1 MKPILDPM
9 CGSRMFYFDKDN
21 KNVLFCDIRNETYW
35 TRQYKKVEVRPDMVM
50 DARKLSFPDN
60 TFHLVILDPPHLINC
75 GKTSDMAK
83 SYGVL
88 EKAWHE
94 DMKRIFKEAWRVLK
108 PNGTLI
114 FKWADKDV
122 SLAELLY
129 VLEREPVFGDKKPA
143 ANKAGTNRFFLV
155 FFKDE

>member
-9 CGSRMFYFDKDN
+9 CGARMFYFDKDN

-50 DARKLSFPDN
+50 DARKLNFPDN

-88 EKAWHE
+88 KKEWHAGMKA
-94 DMKRIFKEAWRVLK
+94 IFNEAWRVLK
-108 PNGTLI
+108 PYGTLI

-129 VLEREPVFGDKKPA
+129 VLEREPLFGDKKPA

>member
-1 MKPILDPM
+1 
-9 CGSRMFYFDKDN
+9 MFYFDKDN

-35 TRQYKKVEVRPDMVM
+35 TRQYKKVEVRPDIVM
-50 DARKLSFPDN
+50 DAKKMNFPDN
-60 TFHLVILDPPHLINC
+60 SFHLVILDPPHLINC

-88 EKAWHE
+88 EKEWHA
-94 DMKRIFKEAWRVLK
+94 DMKAIFDEAWRVLK
-108 PNGTLI
+108 PYGTLI

-129 VLEREPVFGDKKPA
+129 VLGREPLFGDKKPA

>member
-1 MKPILDPM
+1 
-9 CGSRMFYFDKDN
+9 
-21 KNVLFCDIRNETYW
+21 
-35 TRQYKKVEVRPDMVM
+35 
-50 DARKLSFPDN
+50 
-60 TFHLVILDPPHLINC
+60 
-75 GKTSDMAK
+75 
-83 SYGVL
+83 
-88 EKAWHE
+88 
-94 DMKRIFKEAWRVLK
+94 MKRIFNEAWRVLR

-122 SLAELLY
+122 SLAELFY

>member
-1 MKPILDPM
+1 MKPILDPI

-50 DARKLSFPDN
+50 DARKLNFPDN

-83 SYGVL
+83 SYGYL

-94 DMKRIFKEAWRVLK
+94 DMKRIFNEAWRVLR
-108 PNGTLI
+108 PHGTLI

-129 VLEREPVFGDKKPA
+129 VLERQPVFGDKKPA